1 MSRSARS
8 GGRSGLFRTLNY
20 LAFVPLASRA
30 PSYARLVTTLLRDAR
45 IPRARKALLAVAA
58 AYVVSPID
66 VLPDAV
72 PLIGAID
79 DVIVLVL
86 ALELFFDGLPHQ
98 VLDEVLADLDIDTD
112 AFERD
117 RAQVRRLVP
126 RLVRQLAVRVPRTAR
141 VLGSLVRRAGPERR
155 PRSMHSVEVFP
166 A

>member
-8 GGRSGLFRTLNY
+8 GGWSGLFRTLNY
-20 LAFVPLASRA
+20 LAFLPLASRA
-30 PSYARLVTTLLRDAR
+30 PSYARLVTTLLRDSR
-45 IPRARKALLAVAA
+45 IPRARKALLAAAA

-79 DVIVLVL
+79 DVIVLIL
-86 ALELFFDGLPHQ
+86 ALELFLDGLPRQ
-98 VLDEVLADLDIDTD
+98 ILDQALADLDIDTD
-112 AFERD
+112 SFERD

-126 RLVRQLAVRVPRTAR
+126 RLVRQLAARVPGTAR
-141 VLGSLVRRAGPERR
+141 TLGSLVRRVGPERR
-155 PRSMHSVEVFP
+155 PRSKLSVEVFP